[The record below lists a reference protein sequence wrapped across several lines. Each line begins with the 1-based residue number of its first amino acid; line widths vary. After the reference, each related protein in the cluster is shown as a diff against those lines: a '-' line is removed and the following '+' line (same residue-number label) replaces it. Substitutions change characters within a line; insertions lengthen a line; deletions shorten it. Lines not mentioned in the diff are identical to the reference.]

1 MKTLVCGDIH
11 CKPYMLTRALGCRK
25 WDRFVFLGDACDNF
39 GATQEDNI
47 QIIKLLIETKKKYGD
62 KFIWLI
68 GNHDWGYY
76 DDSINMSG
84 HITAG
89 SSSVEYLLKENR
101 DLWDLFFCDGKRIYS
116 HAGIS
121 LSFIHETS
129 KIPAKELK
137 ENIGANNPMNNVGFA
152 CGGYSSAPSLLW
164 ARPEEIEKLP
174 LEDIQIV
181 GHTPVE
187 KITVMK
193 EKSLVICDTM
203 SQYQDGSF
211 IGDQTLLFIDDKDN
225 MFAINPETGRK
236 KYEILV

>member
-1 MKTLVCGDIH
+1 
-11 CKPYMLTRALGCRK
+11 MLTRALGCRK
-25 WDRFVFLGDACDNF
+25 WDRFIFLGDACDNF

-76 DDSINMSG
+76 DDSVNMTG
-84 HITAG
+84 HIIAG

-101 DLWDLFFCDGKRIYS
+101 EMWDLFFCDGKRIYS

-137 ENIGANNPMNNVGFA
+137 ENIGVNNPMNNVGFA
-152 CGGYSSAPSLLW
+152 CGGYSSAPSLIW
-164 ARPEEIEKLP
+164 ARPDEIEKLP
-174 LEDIQIV
+174 LDDIQIV

-187 KITVMK
+187 KITAMK

-203 SQYQDGSF
+203 SQYKDGSF

-236 KYEILV
+236 KYEIFV